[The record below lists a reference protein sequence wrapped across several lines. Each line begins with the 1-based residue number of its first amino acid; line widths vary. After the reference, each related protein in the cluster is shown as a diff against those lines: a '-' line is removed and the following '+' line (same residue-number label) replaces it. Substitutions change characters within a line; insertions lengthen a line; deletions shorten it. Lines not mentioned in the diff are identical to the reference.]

1 VVAVFYGSRYQCQKV
16 PQHVFIKGLQQ
27 LEAERQQQRR
37 EQHEQQLEAH
47 RHAAAAA
54 VQLCTGCKASVA
66 LQRRSCAAEVGA
78 AAGAGAGMQ
87 TPLVA

>member
-1 VVAVFYGSRYQCQKV
+1 MVAVYYGSRYQCQKV

-27 LEAERQQQRR
+27 LEAERQQRR

-54 VQLCTGCKASVA
+54 VQLCTGCKASA
-66 LQRRSCAAEVGA
+66 LQRRSCAAEVA
-78 AAGAGAGMQ
+78 AAAAGAGMQ